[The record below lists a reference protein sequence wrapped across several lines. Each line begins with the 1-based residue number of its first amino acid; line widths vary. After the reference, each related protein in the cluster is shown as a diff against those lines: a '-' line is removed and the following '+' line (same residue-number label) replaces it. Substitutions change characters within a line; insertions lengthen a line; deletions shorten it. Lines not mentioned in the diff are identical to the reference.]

1 VPSRWDKTELISA
14 AVVIWSIAILLTV
27 VIGAAV
33 VLELTS
39 PESSLVDITVALA
52 AVGSALAN
60 IALTVAALLALR
72 SIGESRR
79 DRNATAMTDLSQ
91 RWDNDHFRG
100 VRDKIQEFSGLG
112 PDAGI
117 RLRDKMN
124 ELRREGNSDYRKLL
138 TEPGFLE
145 DLAISIKYGGIYFDI
160 VRDSLG
166 YIVWDRWC
174 LWQQTVADLR
184 TQKNERTVFEHFQQM
199 AYQIKRELPNLP
211 DLGKWDGPKT

>member
-1 VPSRWDKTELISA
+1 VPSRWKRNELLSA
-14 AVVIWSIAILLTV
+14 AIIIWSIAILLIV
-27 VIGAAV
+27 GVGAV
-33 VLELTS
+33 VVLALSS
-39 PESSLVDITVALA
+39 PESELVDVIVALA
-52 AVGSALAN
+52 TVGSAIAN
-60 IALTVAALLALR
+60 IALTAAALLALR

-79 DRNATAMTDLSQ
+79 DRNAAAMTDLSQ
-91 RWDNDHFRG
+91 RWDSEHFRG
-100 VRDKIQEFSGLG
+100 VRDEIQERCGLG
-112 PDAGI
+112 ADAGI
-117 RLRDKMN
+117 QLKDSLI
-124 ELRREGNSDYRKLL
+124 ELRRDGDPLYRKLL

-184 TQKNERTVFEHFQQM
+184 TQKNEPTVFEHFEHM

-211 DLGKWDGPKT
+211 DLHKWDGPKT